1 MNNKIINKE
10 PQKKRGF
17 NQFLSSSNSTNNE
30 QILKYISN
38 KIKNLKISTKDSKII
53 SKIINSYK
61 KKIEGTQLNQYDYIL
76 KNQELLELQDKK
88 GFNLIRYLVYRY
100 KFNTFPNLKI
110 IDDYP
115 LNLQIEVSSVCN
127 LRCVMC
133 YQKDKTFSS
142 KSKGFMGYMNFEL
155 FKHIPT

>member
-30 QILKYISN
+30 QILNYISN

-61 KKIEGTQLNQYDYIL
+61 KKN
-76 KNQELLELQDKK
+76 
-88 GFNLIRYLVYRY
+88 
-100 KFNTFPNLKI
+100 
-110 IDDYP
+110 
-115 LNLQIEVSSVCN
+115 
-127 LRCVMC
+127 
-133 YQKDKTFSS
+133 
-142 KSKGFMGYMNFEL
+142 
-155 FKHIPT
+155 